1 MTMKRKSWQD
11 YQKEIADDHY
21 YYARSCIRQ
30 NFFPGSEKL
39 FIDMLRNDL
48 GKDLSDDPKHS
59 SCTGIGYHS
68 DIVPLETIMT
78 VVARQFALMGEAGYE
93 NLVTSCI
100 TSFGVYTE
108 ILATWHEFPETEE
121 KTRENLWKATR
132 REFKKP
138 ASLAH
143 TSDVVF
149 HFREEI
155 AARAKKWLV
164 NAATGEPLKVVE
176 HIGCHYAK
184 IFPKSGIGGSEFP
197 YVLAGMVE
205 SWGGE
210 CVDYPERRHCCG
222 FGFRNYLVQANRGYS
237 IANSHKKLESMA
249 PYKPDFIV
257 ANCPGCAMFLDKWQ
271 YAIAEM
277 EGTTYGQNGH
287 GIPVLTYEEMAG
299 LVLGYDPWEL
309 GMQMHQVDVE
319 PLLDKMGVEYDAELG
334 GKLRGWHVLFPS
346 FTPAQEV
353 LTELRRR
360 VNESGIEV
368 MTSTEV
374 AGFTKESV
382 TLADGRTLPCDSV
395 VVASGFTLFDASIKE
410 EYGYGIYDNV
420 FTTADIERMLNEGR
434 VAKAD
439 GSRPRRIAFLHC
451 VGSRD
456 EKVCQQHCSKVCC
469 ITGVKQAMEMKQL
482 FPEADVFNF
491 YMDIRMFGPGYE
503 EMYREAQQRYNIH
516 FLRGRISEASPTIDG
531 RVQIKAEDTLTGRP
545 LRMSVDM
552 LVLIVGMRAN
562 DDNEAFAAGAGLNRA
577 PSGFLAPRDMF
588 LGNVKS
594 NVDGI
599 FYAGTI
605 TAPKNIGESL
615 NEGIAAADAAAKYV
629 EA

>member
-11 YQKEIADDHY
+11 YQKEIADDRY

-155 AARAKKWLV
+155 AARAKKRLV
-164 NAATGEPLKVVE
+164 NAATGEPLK
-176 HIGCHYAK
+176 
-184 IFPKSGIGGSEFP
+184 
-197 YVLAGMVE
+197 
-205 SWGGE
+205 
-210 CVDYPERRHCCG
+210 
-222 FGFRNYLVQANRGYS
+222 
-237 IANSHKKLESMA
+237 
-249 PYKPDFIV
+249 V

-319 PLLDKMGVEYDAELG
+319 PLLDKMGVEYD
-334 GKLRGWHVLFPS
+334 P
-346 FTPAQEV
+346 
-353 LTELRRR
+353 
-360 VNESGIEV
+360 
-368 MTSTEV
+368 
-374 AGFTKESV
+374 
-382 TLADGRTLPCDSV
+382 
-395 VVASGFTLFDASIKE
+395 
-410 EYGYGIYDNV
+410 
-420 FTTADIERMLNEGR
+420 
-434 VAKAD
+434 
-439 GSRPRRIAFLHC
+439 
-451 VGSRD
+451 
-456 EKVCQQHCSKVCC
+456 
-469 ITGVKQAMEMKQL
+469 
-482 FPEADVFNF
+482 
-491 YMDIRMFGPGYE
+491 
-503 EMYREAQQRYNIH
+503 
-516 FLRGRISEASPTIDG
+516 
-531 RVQIKAEDTLTGRP
+531 
-545 LRMSVDM
+545 
-552 LVLIVGMRAN
+552 
-562 DDNEAFAAGAGLNRA
+562 
-577 PSGFLAPRDMF
+577 
-588 LGNVKS
+588 
-594 NVDGI
+594 
-599 FYAGTI
+599 
-605 TAPKNIGESL
+605 
-615 NEGIAAADAAAKYV
+615 AAKYLGRNGKYIGKPESAV
-629 EA
+629 VNCCPTDTIYDIRE